1 MLRQFKKDIKK
12 YGLKVVI
19 IGTLIK
25 LLLFTIEE
33 LCFIWFV
40 LDVLKKL

>member
-1 MLRQFKKDIKK
+1 MKQLKKDIKK

-19 IGTLIK
+19 IGNLLK
-25 LLLFTIEE
+25 LLLFTFEE

-40 LDVLKKL
+40 LDVLKKM